1 MMPPLPPGFV
11 LNERLP
17 VPPIPPTGGE
27 GGYPP
32 LPPGYVLNERLPVP
46 PIPPETNEALA
57 AEAAAM
63 QMPNTAMPHTGKINP
78 GTLPTTTDKLREVLQ
93 PAPNARYGGMWPI
106 ARDVDEAG
114 TPAGNPRLAMPDM
127 IRNPLIGMLDI
138 GQVVG
143 SGGTK
148 GPVRLDDTGNPLS
161 MRPTTQANEA
171 MWAGALGTPARG
183 TYSAIQQTRDYGAP
197 LADLYARYRP
207 APVAPSV
214 SPLVTALQQGMPEE
228 MRITAP
234 RPSPLADAL
243 AKFGQ
248 PEADRVFLPSGREVP
263 VQYEV
268 VDAGSLRTSH
278 RGDGS
283 LNPDFPQSLQPRD
296 RTRDASDLQIN
307 RIANNLQPERLGRSS
322 SAMEGA
328 PIIGPDGVVESGN
341 ARTIAIIRA
350 YKRGDSNAT
359 GYRDYLTQQGYDVA
373 GMDRPVLVRRRQ
385 GDMTPDERARFA
397 QEANAEVG
405 LSMGAAEKAATDAT
419 RLNETTLNLYRGGEI
434 ESVEN
439 ADFVRA
445 FVGNVAER
453 GQEGTLSTA
462 GGTISTDG
470 VARIR
475 NALTQKAYGNGSL
488 VAGLA
493 ETGDDAIKAFG
504 GGMQD
509 AAGSMAKLLSDIA
522 QGRVDPAVDITKGLA
537 EAVQVIKTA
546 RENRIPLRDVVG
558 QKDAFGGGVSDQ
570 VEALLIAAYGPELRG
585 RMNRKAFGEMLAD
598 YARLASEQTPA
609 SLFGDN
615 LGWRDLLK
623 SAGARVVDDGAPP
636 ALFGPVQSAAGPSPA
651 RLAEALAA
659 SKQRSVGAAGT
670 PFAETAMGPRE
681 AGASRA
687 TGERSQFMETARPGD
702 ATEYVPGVKPTLAEI
717 EQNAGV
723 SREAKTLRLENPTA
737 IAERAA
743 NDAER
748 YADYFGDI
756 AGTPTMAN
764 RAREVRAAQATRDLK
779 AAWQDKMKADVQPVL
794 DVAEAIKAGPDGRR
808 GLVRSAV
815 DNVVSEMKERNGS
828 LTTDPELLYGA
839 RKNLDD
845 LLSKEAQRETPLSA
859 RAEAALLSI
868 KETLDDVIEAAAPG
882 FRKYLTNFAE
892 ASKPIDV
899 MTIMQEAVPNLF
911 QGANR
916 AVAFHRFDRFMRDLV
931 SDRAAHGV
939 NPAKSIDDATWEKLV
954 AMHKSLQRTAGA
966 ELQARAPGSDT
977 ATNLYDMSKFGIRAA
992 AHAVG
997 AMVMPGLGNVA
1008 AHLGANFLEKKS
1020 AAARLAKHLNPVL
1033 SKYPTHDNPLA
1044 RGLTNHGFKSDFP
1057 NNQTGP

>member
-1 MMPPLPPGFV
+1 MASEWDV
-11 LNERLP
+11 VSHTP
-17 VPPIPPTGGE
+17 VKGE
-27 GGYPP
+27 WE
-32 LPPGYVLNERLPVP
+32 VVSHT
-46 PIPPETNEALA
+46 PIPPETDEALA
-57 AEAAAM
+57 AEAAAI
-63 QMPNTAMPHTGKINP
+63 QMPNTVMPHTGKINP
-78 GTLPTTTDKLREVLQ
+78 GTLPTTTDKLREILQ
-93 PAPNARYGGMWPI
+93 PASNARYGGVWPI

-114 TPAGNPRLAMPDM
+114 AFVGNPRLAMPDA
-127 IRNPLIGMLDI
+127 IRNPLIGILDI

-183 TYSAIQQTRDYGAP
+183 TYSAIQQTRDFGAP

-207 APVAPSV
+207 APVAPSA
-214 SPLVTALQQGMPEE
+214 SPLVTALQQGIPEE

-350 YKRGDSNAT
+350 YKRGDQNAA
-359 GYRDYLTQQGYDVA
+359 GYRDYLAQQGYDTA
-373 GMDRPVLVRRRQ
+373 GMERPVLVRRRQ
-385 GDMTPDERARFA
+385 GDMSPDERARFA

-405 LSMGAAEKAATDAT
+405 LSMGATERAATDAT
-419 RLNETTLNLYRGGEI
+419 RIDPATLNLYRGGDI
-434 ESVEN
+434 GSVEN

-453 GQEGTLSTA
+453 GQEGALSTA
-462 GGTISTDG
+462 GGTISAEG
-470 VARIR
+470 AARIR
-475 NALTQKAYGNGSL
+475 NALTQKAYGDSAL

-509 AAGSMAKLLSDIA
+509 AAGSMAKLASDIGP
-522 QGRVDPAVDITKGLA
+522 GRVDPGVDISKGLT
-537 EAVQVIKTA
+537 EAVQAIKTA
-546 RENRIPLRDVVG
+546 REGRIPLRDVVG
-558 QKDAFGGGVSDQ
+558 QRDAFGGGLSDQ
-570 VEALLIAAYGPELRG
+570 AEALLVAAYGPELRG
-585 RMNRKAFGEMLAD
+585 RMNRRAFGEMLSD
-598 YARLASEQTPA
+598 YARLASEQTPGPR
-609 SLFGDN
+609 LFGDN

-636 ALFGPVQSAAGPSPA
+636 ALFDPVQSAAGPSPA
-651 RLAEALAA
+651 RLAEALAG
-659 SKQRSVGAAGT
+659 SQQRSVGAAGT
-670 PFAETAMGPRE
+670 PFAQTAMGPRE
-681 AGASRA
+681 AAALRA
-687 TGERSQFMETARPGD
+687 TGERSQLMETARPGD

-717 EQNAGV
+717 EQNAAV
-723 SREAKTLRLENPTA
+723 SREAKTLRIENPEA
-737 IAERAA
+737 ISARELANAEHY
-743 NDAER
+743 AEF
-748 YADYFGDI
+748 YADM
-756 AGTPTMAN
+756 AGTPTIVT
-764 RAREVRAAQATRDLK
+764 RAKEVRGAQATRDLN
-779 AAWQDKMKADVQPVL
+779 AAWQDKMKADIQPVL
-794 DVAEAIKAGPDGRR
+794 DAAKAVEASPDGRR
-808 GLVRSAV
+808 PLVRSEISKV
-815 DNVVSEMKERNGS
+815 TKELYDDAGKAI
-828 LTTDPELLYGA
+828 TDPEQLYGV
-839 RKNLDD
+839 RKHLND
-845 LLSKEAQRETPLSA
+845 LLSKEAQRENPLNV
-859 RAEAALLSI
+859 RAEAALLALKQS
-868 KETLDDVIEAAAPG
+868 LDDVIEAAAPG
-882 FRKYLTNFAE
+882 FKKYLTNFE
-892 ASKPIDV
+892 AASRPIDA
-899 MTIMQEAVPNLF
+899 MTTLQEAMPALF

-916 AVAFHRFDRFMRDLV
+916 AVTFQRFDRFMRDLA
-931 SDRAAHGV
+931 SDRAAKGV

-977 ATNLYDMSKFGIRAA
+977 ATNMYDMSKLGIRAA
-992 AHAVG
+992 AHTVG

-1008 AHLGANFLEKKS
+1008 AHLGANYIDKKS
-1020 AAARLAKHLNPVL
+1020 QAARLAKHLNPDL
-1033 SKYPTHDNPLA
+1033 SKYPNYDNPNPLA
-1044 RGLTNHGFKSDFP
+1044 RGLTNHGYKSDFP

>member
-1 MMPPLPPGFV
+1 MTPPLPPGFV
-11 LNERLP
+11 LNEALP
-17 VPPIPPTGGE
+17 VPPIPPSGGE
-27 GGYPP
+27 GGHPP
-32 LPPGYVLNERLPVP
+32 LPPGFVLNEALPVP
-46 PIPPETNEALA
+46 PIPPEGGAPVDADGVEIDYGPGPQSRTSRLA
-57 AEAAAM
+57 
-63 QMPNTAMPHTGKINP
+63 
-78 GTLPTTTDKLREVLQ
+78 LPTTDRLREILQ

-114 TPAGNPRLAMPDM
+114 NPVGNPRLAMPDM

-161 MRPTTQANEA
+161 MRPTTQAIEA

-197 LADLYARYRP
+197 LADLYARNRP
-207 APVAPSV
+207 APQVAT
-214 SPLVTALQQGMPEE
+214 PLVTALQQGMPEE
-228 MRITAP
+228 MRIAAP

-243 AKFGQ
+243 ARSGQ

-268 VDAGSLRTSH
+268 VDAGALRTSH

-283 LNPDFPQSLQPRD
+283 LNPDFPQNLQPRD
-296 RTRDASDLQIN
+296 RERNASDLQID

-350 YKRGDSNAT
+350 YKRGDANAA
-359 GYRDYLTQQGYDVA
+359 GYRDYLTQQGYNID
-373 GMDRPVLVRRRQ
+373 GMERPVLVRRRQ

-419 RLNETTLNLYRGGEI
+419 RLNETTLNLYRGGDI
-434 ESVEN
+434 DSVEN

-493 ETGDDAIKAFG
+493 ETGDDAIRAFG

-509 AAGSMAKLLSDIA
+509 AAGSMAKLASDIA

-558 QKDAFGGGVSDQ
+558 QRDAFGGGVSDQ
-570 VEALLIAAYGPELRG
+570 VEALLISAYGPELRG
-585 RMNRKAFGEMLAD
+585 RMNRKAFGEMLSD

-636 ALFGPVQSAAGPSPA
+636 ALFSPVQSATPGPSPA
-651 RLAEALAA
+651 RLAEALAGGER
-659 SKQRSVGAAGT
+659 QSVGAAGT
-670 PFAETAMGPRE
+670 PSNLTAMPARE
-681 AGASRA
+681 AAASRA
-687 TGERSQFMETARPGD
+687 TGERSQLMETARPGD
-702 ATEYVPGVKPTLAEI
+702 AMEYVPGVKPTLAEI
-717 EQNAGV
+717 EQSAEV
-723 SREAKTLRLENPTA
+723 SREAKTLRITHPTE

-743 NDAER
+743 SDAER
-748 YADYFGDI
+748 YFDFFGDI
-756 AGTPTMAN
+756 AGTPAMLN
-764 RAREVRAAQATRDLK
+764 RAKEARAAQAARDLK
-779 AAWQDKMKADVQPVL
+779 SAWQDKMKANVQPVL
-794 DVAEAIKAGPDGRR
+794 DVAKAIKASDDGRR
-808 GLVRSAV
+808 RLVRTAI
-815 DNVVSEMKERNGS
+815 DKVVSEMKERDGL

-845 LLSKEAQRETPLSA
+845 LLSKEAQRQTPLSA

-868 KETLDDVIEAAAPG
+868 KAALDDAIEGAAPG

-911 QGANR
+911 QGASR
-916 AVAFHRFDRFMRDLV
+916 AVAFHRFDRFMRDLI

-939 NPAKSIDDATWEKLV
+939 HPAKSINETTWEKLV
-954 AMHKSLQRTAGA
+954 AMHKSLQRTAAA
-966 ELQARAPGSDT
+966 ELQARALGSDT
-977 ATNLYDMSKFGIRAA
+977 AANFYDMSKLGIRAA
-992 AHAVG
+992 AHTVG
-997 AMVMPGLGNVA
+997 AVIMPGLGNVA
-1008 AHLGANFLEKKS
+1008 AHLAVNWLDKKS
-1020 AAARLAKHLNPVL
+1020 AAARLTKHLDPDL
-1033 SKYPTHDNPLA
+1033 SKYPNYDNPFA
-1044 RGLTNHGFKSDFP
+1044 RGLTNTLKSDFP
-1057 NNQTGP
+1057 NNQKGP

>member
-1 MMPPLPPGFV
+1 VEGRTLMAGPW
-11 LNERLP
+11 EKYAAAAAEP
-17 VPPIPPTGGE
+17 VAGPWMK
-27 GGYPP
+27 YQDAAM
-32 LPPGYVLNERLPVP
+32 PVP
-46 PIPPETNEALA
+46 PIPPETDEALA
-57 AEAAAM
+57 AEAAAIK
-63 QMPNTAMPHTGKINP
+63 MPNTVMRHTGTINL
-78 GTLPTTTDKLREVLQ
+78 GTLPTTDELREILQ
-93 PAPNARYGGMWPI
+93 PSPNARYGEILPI

-114 TPAGNPRLAMPDM
+114 NPVGNPRLAMPGM

-143 SGGTK
+143 SGGTE
-148 GPVRLDDTGNPLS
+148 GRVLMDDSGNPLS
-161 MRPTTQANEA
+161 IRPTTQAMEA
-171 MWAGALGTPARG
+171 MWLGALGTPARG
-183 TYSAIQQTRDYGAP
+183 TGRAIQQTSDYGAP

-207 APVAPSV
+207 APQVATPAAT
-214 SPLVTALQQGMPEE
+214 PLVTALQQGMPAE
-228 MRITAP
+228 MQIAAP

-243 AKFGQ
+243 GRSGQ

-268 VDAGSLRTSH
+268 VDAGALRTSH

-283 LNPDFPQSLQPRD
+283 LNPDFPQNLQPRD

-350 YKRGDSNAT
+350 YKRGDANAAR
-359 GYRDYLTQQGYDVA
+359 YRDYLTQQGYDIA
-373 GMDRPVLVRRRQ
+373 GMERPVLVRRRQ

-405 LSMGAAEKAATDAT
+405 LSMGAAEKASTDAT
-419 RLNETTLNLYRGGEI
+419 RLNETTLNLYRGGDI

-462 GGTISTDG
+462 RGTISTDG

-475 NALTQKAYGNGSL
+475 NALTQKAYGNGPL

-493 ETGDDAIKAFG
+493 ETGDDAIRAFG

-509 AAGSMAKLLSDIA
+509 AAGSMAKLASDIA

-558 QKDAFGGGVSDQ
+558 QRDAFGGGVSDQ

-585 RMNRKAFGEMLAD
+585 RMNRKAFGEMLSD

-636 ALFGPVQSAAGPSPA
+636 ALFGPVGSAAPGPSPA
-651 RLAEALAA
+651 RLAEALAG
-659 SKQRSVGAAGT
+659 SEQRSVGAAGT
-670 PFAETAMGPRE
+670 PSNLTAMPARE
-681 AGASRA
+681 AAASRA
-687 TGERSQFMETARPGD
+687 TGERSQLMETARPGD
-702 ATEYVPGVKPTLAEI
+702 VTEYVPGIKPTLAEI

-723 SREAKTLRLENPTA
+723 SREAKTLRITNPTE

-743 NDAER
+743 NNVER
-748 YADYFGDI
+748 YNDFFADM
-756 AGTPTMAN
+756 AGTKSMLD
-764 RAREVRAAQATRDLK
+764 RAKLVRGERATRELK
-779 AAWQDKMKADVQPVL
+779 ILWQDKMKANVQPVL

-808 GLVRSAV
+808 GLVRTAI
-815 DNVVSEMKERNGS
+815 DKVVLEMRERNGS

-845 LLSKEAQRETPLSA
+845 LLSKEARRETPLSA

-868 KETLDDVIEAAAPG
+868 KAALDDAIEGAAPG

-899 MTIMQEAVPNLF
+899 MTLMQKAQLDLF

-916 AVAFHRFDRFMRDLV
+916 EVAFHRFDRFMRDLV
-931 SDRAAHGV
+931 EDRAASGV
-939 NPAKSIDDATWEKLV
+939 HPAKSIDDATWENLV
-954 AMHKSLQRTAGA
+954 AMHKSLQRTAEA
-966 ELQARAPGSDT
+966 ERLAKAPGADT
-977 ATNLYDMSKFGIRAA
+977 AMNFYDMGKMGIRAA
-992 AHAVG
+992 AHAV
-997 AMVMPGLGNVA
+997 AAVVAPGLGNVA
-1008 AHLGANFLEKKS
+1008 AHLGANSLEKKL
-1020 AAARLAKHLNPVL
+1020 AAARLTKHLDPDL
-1033 SKYPTHDNPLA
+1033 SKYPNYPNDANPLA
-1044 RGLTNHGFKSDFP
+1044 RGLTNYGFKSDFP

>member
-1 MMPPLPPGFV
+1 MIEARMHDGTSLQFPDGTDDAVIDRAVGEYLASPTTRKPSETPD
-11 LNERLP
+11 P
-17 VPPIPPTGGE
+17 V
-27 GGYPP
+27 
-32 LPPGYVLNERLPVP
+32 VN
-46 PIPPETNEALA
+46 
-57 AEAAAM
+57 AEAASIV
-63 QMPNTAMPHTGKINP
+63 MPNRFARHTGTINP
-78 GTLPTTTDKLREVLQ
+78 GTLPTTDQ
-93 PAPNARYGGMWPI
+93 ARASVEKWS
-106 ARDVDEAG
+106 
-114 TPAGNPRLAMPDM
+114 TPEGLS
-127 IRNPLIGMLDI
+127 LSGMLKSTLLGAMDI
-138 GQVVG
+138 GQGRVKMNE
-143 SGGTK
+143 S
-148 GPVRLDDTGNPLS
+148 GNPLS
-161 MRPTTQANEA
+161 IRLTDPSLDALGLGAGISPAFRTGRAVAQTAEH
-171 MWAGALGTPARG
+171 GALL
-183 TYSAIQQTRDYGAP
+183 SN
-197 LADLYARYRP
+197 LYARNRYTP
-207 APVAPSV
+207 PSLPTAAPPSV
-214 SPLVTALQQGMPEE
+214 LPPSLLPTGAPIPE

-243 AKFGQ
+243 ARSGQ
-248 PEADRVFLPSGREVP
+248 PDADRVFLPSGREVP

-283 LNPDFPQSLQPRD
+283 LNPDFPQNLQPRD

-350 YKRGDSNAT
+350 YKRGDFNAT

-493 ETGDDAIKAFG
+493 ETGDDAIRAFG

-509 AAGSMAKLLSDIA
+509 AAGSMAKLASDIA

-651 RLAEALAA
+651 RLAEALAGGER
-659 SKQRSVGAAGT
+659 QSVGAAGT
-670 PFAETAMGPRE
+670 PSNLTAMPARE

-687 TGERSQFMETARPGD
+687 TGERSQMMDTPIPGD
-702 ATEYVPGVKPTLAEI
+702 TTEYVRGVLPTKAEI
-717 EQNAGV
+717 EQNAAV
-723 SREAKTLRLENPTA
+723 SREAKSLRLDHPQAVTDREMHN
-737 IAERAA
+737 
-743 NDAER
+743 AER
-748 YADYFGDI
+748 YYDYFSDI
-756 AGTPTMAN
+756 AGTPTIAN
-764 RAREVRAAQATRDLK
+764 RAIEARSEQAAKDLK
-779 AAWQDKMKADVQPVL
+779 KTWADKGKADIQPVF
-794 DVAEAIKAGPDGRR
+794 DVAAGIKSGPDGRR
-808 GLVRSAV
+808 PLVRSTLDSVTGELINA
-815 DNVVSEMKERNGS
+815 DGKPIR
-828 LTTDPELLYGA
+828 DPEMLYGV
-839 RKNLDD
+839 RKHIDD
-845 LLSKEAQRETPLSA
+845 LLSKEAQREKPLNK
-859 RAEAALLSI
+859 RAEAALMAVKDALDLS
-868 KETLDDVIEAAAPG
+868 IEAAAPG
-882 FRKYLTNFAE
+882 FKQYLANFSE

-899 MTIMQEAVPNLF
+899 MELLQEAVPKLF
-911 QGANR
+911 QGPSR
-916 AVAFHRFDRFMRDLV
+916 TVAFHRFDRFMKDIA
-931 SDRAAHGV
+931 SDRSAPGI
-939 NPAKSIDDATWEKLV
+939 NQAKSMPDDVWEKLV
-954 AMHKSLQRTAGA
+954 AMHKSLQRSAAA
-966 ELQARAPGSDT
+966 EQLARAPGSDT
-977 ATNLYDMSKFGIRAA
+977 VQNAYDVAKRIGMPLAHVVAGTTIPFGVGNLLVNAASKHFDTKASLIR
-992 AHAVG
+992 
-997 AMVMPGLGNVA
+997 L
-1008 AHLGANFLEKKS
+1008 L
-1020 AAARLAKHLNPVL
+1020 KHHNPDL
-1033 SKYPTHDNPLA
+1033 SKYQGNPA
-1044 RGLTNHGFKSDFP
+1044 MPNRGIAAALINEQRANSAKP
-1057 NNQTGP
+1057 